1 MFAFIRGWTD
11 VDRTTQANVRLGATL
26 SFVAGAANAGGFL
39 AVGQYTS
46 HMTGVLSS
54 VADHLVLGQ
63 LALAFGAVGAL
74 IAFVAG
80 AMTTAIVVNWGLR
93 RRLRSAYGLPL
104 MLESVALLMFGLFGA
119 AINLFAPLFVPMTVV
134 LLCFI
139 MGLQNAVITKISR
152 AEIRTTHVT
161 GLVTDAGIELG
172 KLLYI
177 NRSGGHEPVLAN
189 RQRLRIHTLLIAC
202 FFSGGLA
209 GALGF
214 KFVGFASTVPLAV
227 GLWLLTFRP
236 LLQDLQ
242 DLRDPRQ
249 RAGQPGH

>member
-11 VDRTTQANVRLGATL
+11 VDRTTQTNVRLGAVL
-26 SFVAGAANAGGFL
+26 SFIAGAANAGGFL

-54 VADHLVLGQ
+54 IADNLVLGQ
-63 LALAFGAVGAL
+63 LTLVAGAVGSL
-74 IAFVAG
+74 LAFLGG
-80 AMTTAIVVNWGLR
+80 AMTTAVLVNWGLR
-93 RRLRSAYGLPL
+93 RRLRCAYGLPL
-104 MLESVALLMFGLFGA
+104 MLESLALLVFGLFGA
-119 AINLFAPLFVPMTVV
+119 AINLFAPLFLPMTVV

-172 KLLYI
+172 KLLYV
-177 NRSGGHEPVLAN
+177 NRTHSATPVLAN
-189 RQRLRIHTLLIAC
+189 RQRLRIHTLLIAS
-202 FFSGGLA
+202 FFTGGVC

-214 KFVGFASTVPLAV
+214 KFLGFVSTVPLAI
-227 GLWLLTFRP
+227 GLWVLTFRP
-236 LLQDLQ
+236 LMQDLH
-242 DLRDPRQ
+242 DRRV
-249 RAGQPGH
+249 AGAQ